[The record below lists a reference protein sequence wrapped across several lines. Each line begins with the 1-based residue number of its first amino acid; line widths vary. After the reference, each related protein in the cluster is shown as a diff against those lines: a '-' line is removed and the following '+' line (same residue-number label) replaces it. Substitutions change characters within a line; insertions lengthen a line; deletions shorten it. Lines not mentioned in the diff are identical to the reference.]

1 MRWSVRLALVAIVLL
16 AAGFGLPHLIPREED
31 YNYVV
36 HAIDESRSDERDWT
50 VLAYQNLSAE
60 ERDVFDAAR
69 TGDGD
74 VRREERVNGSHFTH
88 HYDVAGNVAVTYD
101 GQSYAVHGFIVRE
114 HFTLRYWSRPFLW
127 LLGTTAGVSA
137 LLAFGIESLR
147 TREHSK
153 TG

>member
-1 MRWSVRLALVAIVLL
+1 MRWSVRVALAAIVLL

-36 HAIDESRSDERDWT
+36 HAIDEPRSDERDWA
-50 VLAYQNLSAE
+50 VMAYQNLSAE

-88 HYDVAGNVAVTYD
+88 HYDLAGNVAVTD
-101 GQSYAVHGFIVRE
+101 GGQSYAIHGYIMRE
-114 HFTLRYWSRPFLW
+114 HFGLRYWGRPLLW
-127 LLGTTAGVSA
+127 LLGVIAGAAAV
-137 LLAFGIESLR
+137 LAFGIELLR
-147 TREHSK
+147 AREHAK
-153 TG
+153 AG

>member
-1 MRWSVRLALVAIVLL
+1 MRWSVRLALVAIVFL
-16 AAGFGLPHLIPREED
+16 AAGFALPHLIPREED

-36 HAIDESRSDERDWT
+36 HAIDESRADERDWT
-50 VLAYQNLSAE
+50 VVAYQNLSAE

-101 GQSYAVHGFIVRE
+101 GRTYAAHGYIVRE
-114 HFTLRYWSRPFLW
+114 YFELRFWSR
-127 LLGTTAGVSA
+127 LLLLPLGAIAGVSA
-137 LLAFGIESLR
+137 LLAFGIEFVR
-147 TREHSK
+147 TRNHAK